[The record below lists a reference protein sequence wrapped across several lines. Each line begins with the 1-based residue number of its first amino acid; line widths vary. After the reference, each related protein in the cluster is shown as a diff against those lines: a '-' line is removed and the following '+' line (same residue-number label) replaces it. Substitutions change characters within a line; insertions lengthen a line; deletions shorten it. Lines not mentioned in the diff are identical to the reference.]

1 MFEFANAIHRENIC
15 ATLWKMGIQ
24 PEATNVLQGRV
35 SRSIFVRHYFTPVS
49 DYKAKVLQAVHQL
62 QKEI

>member
-1 MFEFANAIHRENIC
+1 
-15 ATLWKMGIQ
+15 MGIQ

-35 SRSIFVRHYFTPVS
+35 SRSIFVRHYFTPAS
-49 DYKAKVLQAVHQL
+49 DYKDKVLQAVHQL